1 MVPDG
6 HSSHDAA
13 QNPEQEQL
21 GSPPP
26 TGGSN
31 SPSHTSPSHTPATH
45 SCPSAQRL
53 KQLPQWRSFLCRFT
67 HLSLQRV
74 RPVGQAHTLSS
85 PRLTQF
91 LEQHWESLRHLRPK
105 PLQSSSSAKA
115 TPGKEANAPPTRAA
129 PINLMALPRE
139 RVPLASPL
147 ASSSKEWLE
156 VSWLTCTP
164 FSPKDGT
171 RGLAPPVDQ
180 CSLVCRATKAGATSE
195 NYIPRCEYPRE
206 WLWATPR
213 CGLTLFHVGPKGALR
228 VTRRPDTLVS
238 A

>member
-6 HSSHDAA
+6 HS
-13 QNPEQEQL
+13 
-21 GSPPP
+21 
-26 TGGSN
+26 
-31 SPSHTSPSHTPATH
+31 SHTPATH

-156 VSWLTCTP
+156 VSWLTCAP

-195 NYIPRCEYPRE
+195 NYIPRTPVNRGTKRSAGVLGCGPSYLVGLSFPRASRPSAAAPL
-206 WLWATPR
+206 WLHRGTGC
-213 CGLTLFHVGPKGALR
+213 CGR
-228 VTRRPDTLVS
+228 
-238 A
+238 